1 MRSSRPPQANGVAAV
16 SRRWWFVGM
25 ALVAALFVAISAFS
39 QDRPR
44 LIVYLQTQVKSRA
57 LEALLARQMPDV
69 DVVVCAR
76 YRDFTHELGRT
87 PDAALAL
94 TPVLS
99 SHRLALDLKGR
110 RGDQETETYVLLSI
124 GAPIDKARYA
134 SIVVGAV
141 DLLGREKTADFVA
154 VLLGVESTQEIK
166 YVIKSEDLLPLLQFQ
181 SADAVLLAEQD
192 ALRLKS
198 LSKLDLRVTPLAT
211 RVGLPAVAFRSD
223 VGRKVIGPLIL
234 ALDAETNGKLGVDAW
249 R

>member
-1 MRSSRPPQANGVAAV
+1 
-16 SRRWWFVGM
+16 M
-25 ALVAALFVAISAFS
+25 ALMAALCLAISAFS

-57 LEALLARQMPDV
+57 LETLLARQMPNV

-76 YRDFTHELGRT
+76 YRDFTHELGRG

-94 TPVLS
+94 APALS
-99 SHRLALDLKGR
+99 AHALSLDVKGR
-110 RGDQETETYVLLSI
+110 RAGQETEIYVLLSI
-124 GAPIDKARYA
+124 GAPIDKTRYS

-141 DLLGREKTADFVA
+141 DLLGREKTAEFVA
-154 VLLGVESTQEIK
+154 GLLGADSTQEIK

-198 LSKLDLRVTPLAT
+198 LSKLDLRLTPLAT

-234 ALDAETNGKLGVDAW
+234 ALDPETNGKLGVDGW